1 MSLRLTEE
9 NNSINLNNEM
19 KKVFTLLLL
28 LSGILFFT
36 ACDKDEPIEN
46 EYRMVVT
53 CDTPDQEFI
62 VQMAHR
68 ANFTTKN
75 RFEFANRT
83 TDNTF
88 GGIIY
93 CANPKAV
100 ITIQLY
106 LNGKHYKTEYGTG
119 EVHYIIRSPLKG
131 KRTNPFTYK
140 RPF

>member
-1 MSLRLTEE
+1 MSLRLTKE

-19 KKVFTLLLL
+19 KKFFTVLLL

-83 TDNTF
+83 TDDTF

>member
-1 MSLRLTEE
+1 MRLTKE
-9 NNSINLNNEM
+9 NNSINLNNDM
-19 KKVFTLLLL
+19 KKFFTLLLL

-36 ACDKDEPIEN
+36 ACDKDEPIEY

-53 CDTPDQEFI
+53 CDTPDQDFI

-68 ANFTTKN
+68 ADFTTKN
-75 RFEFANRT
+75 RFEFADRT
-83 TDNTF
+83 TDDTF

-100 ITIQLY
+100 ITVQLY
-106 LNGKHYKTEYGTG
+106 LNGKHYKTEYGTY
-119 EVHYIIRSPLKG
+119 EVRYFIESPLKG
-131 KRTNPFTYK
+131 KNTKPFTSK